1 MSRMLRRLVGTTAAV
16 ALVAVPILPSQAVTQ
31 TTAAAVQSTATLPVT
46 DALGRQDGS
55 TQTVRGYVVGQPT
68 ATDRVVTSGF
78 PNDYAIAIAAT
89 KGESDTSKI
98 LYVQVPSALRSQWG
112 LASNPDL
119 VGQQVDVTGALES
132 YFSHPGMTGTS
143 AIALADGS
151 TPEEPEEPGEPG
163 EPTDPGSYYDGT
175 AGLTGSALKSKLH
188 DIISNNTVLSY
199 DQVWDGIKDV
209 DEDPQ
214 NTANVVLLYKGTS
227 SPKSNNGGDVDNWNR
242 EHVWAKSH
250 GDFGT
255 SNGPGTDLHHLRPTD
270 VTVNSDRGNLDF
282 DNGGSENDEA
292 PGNYSDSDSW
302 EPRDEVKGDVARMIF
317 YMAVRYEAGD
327 RVDLEVNDQVN
338 NGSNPYMGRLSVLKQ
353 WSQQDPPDAFE
364 QRRNERIFDNW
375 QGNRNP
381 FIDHPEWVESIW

>member
-1 MSRMLRRLVGTTAAV
+1 MSRTLRRLVGISAAA
-16 ALVAVPILPSQAVTQ
+16 ALVALPSLPSQALTV
-31 TTAAAVQSTATLPVT
+31 TAATSQAAATPLTVTA
-46 DALGRQDGS
+46 ALGQQDGA

-78 PNDYAIAIAAT
+78 PNDYAIAVAAT

-214 NTANVVLLYKGTS
+214 NTNNVVLLYKGTS

-353 WSQQDPPDAFE
+353 WSQEDPPDAFE

>member
-1 MSRMLRRLVGTTAAV
+1 MPTPITSQASTAWDGELFTGSGTTAAV

-151 TPEEPEEPGEPG
+151 TPEEPE
-163 EPTDPGSYYDGT
+163 
-175 AGLTGSALKSKLH
+175 
-188 DIISNNTVLSY
+188 
-199 DQVWDGIKDV
+199 
-209 DEDPQ
+209 
-214 NTANVVLLYKGTS
+214 
-227 SPKSNNGGDVDNWNR
+227 
-242 EHVWAKSH
+242 
-250 GDFGT
+250 
-255 SNGPGTDLHHLRPTD
+255 
-270 VTVNSDRGNLDF
+270 
-282 DNGGSENDEA
+282 
-292 PGNYSDSDSW
+292 
-302 EPRDEVKGDVARMIF
+302 
-317 YMAVRYEAGD
+317 
-327 RVDLEVNDQVN
+327 
-338 NGSNPYMGRLSVLKQ
+338 
-353 WSQQDPPDAFE
+353 
-364 QRRNERIFDNW
+364 
-375 QGNRNP
+375 
-381 FIDHPEWVESIW
+381 

>member
-1 MSRMLRRLVGTTAAV
+1 M
-16 ALVAVPILPSQAVTQ
+16 
-31 TTAAAVQSTATLPVT
+31 
-46 DALGRQDGS
+46 
-55 TQTVRGYVVGQPT
+55 
-68 ATDRVVTSGF
+68 
-78 PNDYAIAIAAT
+78 
-89 KGESDTSKI
+89 
-98 LYVQVPSALRSQWG
+98 PSALRAQWG

-119 VGQQVDVTGALES
+119 RGQQVDVTGALAR
-132 YFSHPGMTGTS
+132 YFSHPGLTGTS
-143 AIALADGS
+143 AIGLADGT
-151 TPEEPEEPGEPG
+151 TPEDPEDPGDPG
-163 EPTDPGSYYDGT
+163 EPTDPGSYYDG
-175 AGLTGSALKSKLH
+175 ASGLTGSALKSKLH
-188 DIISNNTVLSY
+188 DIISNNRVLSY

-214 NTANVVLLYKGTS
+214 NTNNVVLLYKGTS
-227 SPKSNNGGDVDNWNR
+227 LPKSNNGGAADNWNR

-353 WSQQDPPDAFE
+353 WSQEDPPDASE
-364 QRRNERIFDNW
+364 QRRNERICDNW